1 MTSLNISPV
10 NWILKKGEQAILSYH
25 YTIHMRKAQHLLDFF
40 DELSRMG
47 IGPIAILL
55 MMLSCVK
62 VLHPSECCSEHD
74 ALRCFITFIAAEVVR
89 FSIFAIR
96 TARTKYITNSTNT

>member
-1 MTSLNISPV
+1 
-10 NWILKKGEQAILSYH
+10 
-25 YTIHMRKAQHLLDFF
+25 MRKAQHLLDFF
-40 DELSRMG
+40 DELSRMA

-62 VLHPSECCSEHD
+62 VLQPSECCSEHD